1 MSDQLPEDIPDLTT
15 TELYLAITDEG
26 RRIADLEDEVRRHKR
41 VRQDLLAE
49 WTFREQRGSQRDIT
63 GHAANR

>member
-1 MSDQLPEDIPDLTT
+1 VSDQLPEDIPDLTT

-26 RRIADLEDEVRRHKR
+26 RRIADLQDEVRRHKR

-49 WTFREQRGSQRDIT
+49 WAFR
-63 GHAANR
+63 GHLDLTVIANGHTANR